1 MRKYSI
7 GRAVTMVAGAA
18 GIWFM
23 SGGVAGAEPGVPE
36 RAVSYINPDIGLA
49 ATRNPDVDPGS
60 DCGSP
65 DIVDLQLVGSTNVHV
80 DACLF
85 TREAPRGADDSDVDA
100 PASFQSLGVGFIT
113 ACPDP
118 DTIGINTGPKTARLS
133 DADLDGRNDLCT
145 QSGYQKKNMDG
156 DFEYHAR
163 MNSATPGGQVV
174 LFCHDA
180 DADGC
185 LDERVLSVSVIVWLP

>member
-1 MRKYSI
+1 MRKY
-7 GRAVTMVAGAA
+7 TMGKVLIMAAGAA

-23 SGGVAGAEPGVPE
+23 SGGVAAADPGVPE

-49 ATRNPDVDPGS
+49 TGNPDVATNS

-65 DIVDLQLVGSTNVHV
+65 DTVDLQAVGSTNVHV

-85 TREAPRGADDSDVDA
+85 TAEAPRGADESDVDA

-118 DTIGINTGPKTARLS
+118 DLTGPKTARLS
-133 DADLDGRNDLCT
+133 DTNLDGRNDLCA
-145 QSGYQKKNMDG
+145 QSGYQSRPGVDG
-156 DFEYHAR
+156 NREYHAR
-163 MNSATPGGQVV
+163 MNSTMPGGQVV